1 MQMFWVIIEDVYF
14 ATRSIHTKHSGVMV
28 YVKRNSSSH
37 AKTNRFTYKGPG
49 HNSGTT
55 KGTIV
60 KFYLY
65 LMECSNNVVELFV
78 KSNSNFNFFF
88 YFQIFKSS
96 FWNEIKQYIHNRT
109 MHVLCRTQ
117 CSVNRRNM

>member
-1 MQMFWVIIEDVYF
+1 MQMFWVIIKDVYF

-28 YVKRNSSSH
+28 YVNRNSSSH

-49 HNSGTT
+49 HDSGTT

-60 KFYLY
+60 KLYLY

-78 KSNSNFNFFF
+78 KSNSNFKVFFLF
-88 YFQIFKSS
+88 SNVQVIILERNKAVYSQSNHACI
-96 FWNEIKQYIHNRT
+96 
-109 MHVLCRTQ
+109 VLHAMFSQ
-117 CSVNRRNM
+117 